1 VHRDLAARNI
11 LVGNDYVM
19 KIADF
24 GLARDINVTAFYY
37 KNSVGMLPVKWMAI
51 ESLFDKVYTVQSDV

>member
-1 VHRDLAARNI
+1 M
-11 LVGNDYVM
+11 VGNDYVM

-24 GLARDINVTAFYY
+24 GLARDVNATNFYY

-51 ESLFDKVYTVQSDV
+51 ESLFDKVYTTQSDV